1 MDFWSVIQS
10 LLQGFEVTCL
20 IFIITLVCSLPLG
33 LIISFGS
40 MSKFPPLKFVVRVFV
55 WIIRGV
61 PLMLQVFI
69 VYFLAKVDGINIWG
83 KVDDFFY
90 FTFGWSVGPAELN
103 GTGYGGLIAVLIA
116 FIINY
121 ACYFSEIFRGGISSI
136 SKGQYEAGKVLGLKK
151 GQIFSKIVLLQV
163 FKRILA
169 PMGNEIITLVKDTAL
184 ANSIGILEV
193 IYVAKTF
200 TIKAGVAP
208 LLYSGVFYLVFVGVL
223 TLLFGY
229 FEKKMSFYK
238 E

>member
-1 MDFWSVIQS
+1 MDFWSVTQS

-20 IFIITLVCSLPLG
+20 IFIITLLFSLPLG
-33 LIISFGS
+33 LIIAFGS
-40 MSKFPPLKFVVRVFV
+40 MSKFPPLKFVVRIFV
-55 WIIRGV
+55 WIIRGI

-69 VYFLAKVDGINIWG
+69 VYYMVKIDGINVWG
-83 KVDDFFY
+83 KVNKFFY
-90 FTFGWSVGPAELN
+90 FELGWSVGPAELN
-103 GTGYGGLIAVLIA
+103 GEGFGGLIAVLIA

-136 SKGQYEAGKVLGLKK
+136 QKGQYEAGKVLGLKK

-169 PMGNEIITLVKDTAL
+169 PMGNEVITLVKDTAL
-184 ANSIGILEV
+184 SNSIGILEIILV
-193 IYVAKTF
+193 SKSF
-200 TIKAGVAP
+200 TYQAIWP
-208 LLYSGVFYLVFVGVL
+208 LFYSGAFYLVFVGIL

-229 FEKKMSFYK
+229 LEKKLSFYK

>member
-1 MDFWSVIQS
+1 MDFWSVTQS

-20 IFIITLVCSLPLG
+20 IFIITLVFSLPLG
-33 LIISFGS
+33 LIIAFGS
-40 MSKFPPLKFVVRVFV
+40 MSKFPPLKFLVRVIV
-55 WIIRGV
+55 WIVRGI

-69 VYFLAKVDGINIWG
+69 VYYMVKINGVNLWG
-83 KVDDFFY
+83 QINKFFY
-90 FTFGWSVGPAELN
+90 FELGWQVGPPELN
-103 GTGYGGLIAVLIA
+103 GEGFGGLIAVLIA
-116 FIINY
+116 FILNY

-163 FKRILA
+163 VKRILA
-169 PMGNEIITLVKDTAL
+169 PMSNEVITLVKDTAL
-184 ANSIGILEV
+184 ANSIGILEIILV
-193 IYVAKTF
+193 SKSF
-200 TIKAGVAP
+200 TYQAIWP
-208 LLYSGVFYLVFVGVL
+208 LFYSGAFYLVFVGVL